1 MPASTS
7 MECTGVRI
15 LNLGTTVYLVHH
27 VSLGHSHLVVV
38 LRMQW
43 LTNRYFQLFW
53 LTKAQ
58 GFYIA
63 ESSYVFQGRRTLS
76 MFCDSEQE
84 KH

>member
-1 MPASTS
+1 MPASSS

-27 VSLGHSHLVVV
+27 VSLGRSHLVAV

-63 ESSYVFQGRRTLS
+63 ERSYAFQGRRTLYIV
-76 MFCDSEQE
+76 FDSEQE